1 MNQVMHKD
9 VIVVGAGISGIAAG
23 HNLQKSCPSKS
34 FAILEGRNSIGG
46 TWDLFKYPGIRSDS
60 DMHTLGFR
68 FKPWIHRKSIA
79 DAPSIMDYL
88 NETVDESSL
97 RDKIMY
103 KHKVISANWISKK
116 SIWELEVLDN
126 LQNKRITCNFL
137 FLCGGYY
144 SYDNAYQPQFHG
156 QKNFQGPIIHPQ
168 FWDETLDYSNKQVV
182 VIGSGATAVTIVPA
196 LTDKAKHVVMLQRSP
211 SYLVSAPAEDAWSKR
226 LNKILPIKLSYFLV
240 RWKNILAVSLL
251 FYLSRR
257 FPNRIKEKIINSV
270 REELGDDF
278 DIEKHF
284 TPKYN
289 PWDQRMCLVPDSD
302 FFNSINK
309 GTASVVT
316 DVIDKFT
323 EDGIL
328 LKSGKTLKAD
338 IIVTA
343 TGFELIALNGIAVSL
358 DGIKVEANNKL
369 SYKGMMLSGVPN
381 LAFSFGYVNASWT
394 LRADLT
400 CEYVCRLL
408 NQMEKEGATACC
420 PEEDPKAEADDEYID
435 FTSGYVQRGRN
446 RLPKQGMK
454 APWRNY
460 QNYLIDIFLVRMFS
474 IKDSTLRFYNANE

>member
-9 VIVVGAGISGIAAG
+9 VIDVGAGISGIAAG

-126 LQNKRITCNFL
+126 LQNKTITCNFL

-328 LKSGKTLKAD
+328 L
-338 IIVTA
+338 
-343 TGFELIALNGIAVSL
+343 
-358 DGIKVEANNKL
+358 
-369 SYKGMMLSGVPN
+369 
-381 LAFSFGYVNASWT
+381 
-394 LRADLT
+394 
-400 CEYVCRLL
+400 
-408 NQMEKEGATACC
+408 
-420 PEEDPKAEADDEYID
+420 
-435 FTSGYVQRGRN
+435 
-446 RLPKQGMK
+446 
-454 APWRNY
+454 
-460 QNYLIDIFLVRMFS
+460 
-474 IKDSTLRFYNANE
+474 